1 MQPSLI
7 GRAGRGYRKDS
18 GCVRQSAVAVNP
30 CANVLAR
37 GTPRLLP
44 RPRVKEAWESIMSKL
59 SANEKMAVYS
69 ALVLVLGGV
78 ISNWGGLM
86 WLSVLAGI
94 AVLAVLFLPQFS
106 PATKLPGSKGSIL
119 VALGGIAAAGAVI
132 EFLRFLSY
140 FFHTLDDYQ
149 TWLFAVAAIAAVV
162 LLWTAWKEFQAEGG
176 KFQMG
181 MSGPA
186 APTPAPPA
194 SSPPPMAPPPSTPPY
209 DAGAPR
215 DDDQP

>member
-1 MQPSLI
+1 MNL
-7 GRAGRGYRKDS
+7 
-18 GCVRQSAVAVNP
+18 
-30 CANVLAR
+30 
-37 GTPRLLP
+37 
-44 RPRVKEAWESIMSKL
+44 SKL

-69 ALVLVLGGV
+69 AAVLVLAGI

-94 AVLAVLFLPQFS
+94 AVLAVVFLPQLS
-106 PATKLPGSKGSIL
+106 PATKLPGSQGSLL

-140 FFHTLDDYQ
+140 FFRTLGDYQ
-149 TWLFAVAAIAAVV
+149 TWLFAVALIAALV
-162 LLWTAWKEFQAEGG
+162 LLRTGWQAFQAEGG

-181 MSGPA
+181 TGGGASVPPVPMVPPPA
-186 APTPAPPA
+186 APTAAPPSMPSSEA
-194 SSPPPMAPPPSTPPY
+194 SPN
-209 DAGAPR
+209 R

>member
-1 MQPSLI
+1 
-7 GRAGRGYRKDS
+7 
-18 GCVRQSAVAVNP
+18 
-30 CANVLAR
+30 
-37 GTPRLLP
+37 
-44 RPRVKEAWESIMSKL
+44 MSKL

-69 ALVLVLGGV
+69 AAVLVLAGV

-106 PATKLPGSKGSIL
+106 PATTLPGSKGSLL

-149 TWLFAVAAIAAVV
+149 TWLFAVALIAAVV
-162 LLWTAWKEFQAEGG
+162 LFWTGWKEFQGEGG

-181 MSGPA
+181 MPGGA

-194 SSPPPMAPPPSTPPY
+194 SSPPPMAPPPSMPPS

>member
-1 MQPSLI
+1 
-7 GRAGRGYRKDS
+7 
-18 GCVRQSAVAVNP
+18 
-30 CANVLAR
+30 
-37 GTPRLLP
+37 
-44 RPRVKEAWESIMSKL
+44 MSKL

-69 ALVLVLGGV
+69 AAVLVLAGV

-94 AVLAVLFLPQFS
+94 AVLAVVFLPQFS
-106 PATKLPGSKGSIL
+106 PATKLPGSKGSLL

-149 TWLFAVAAIAAVV
+149 TWLFAVALVAAVA
-162 LLWTAWKEFQAEGG
+162 LLWTGWKEFQAEGG

-181 MSGPA
+181 SPA
-186 APTPAPPA
+186 AASAAAPPPAAAPPA
-194 SSPPPMAPPPSTPPY
+194 SPSPESAPGE
-209 DAGAPR
+209 DV
-215 DDDQP
+215 DQP

>member
-1 MQPSLI
+1 
-7 GRAGRGYRKDS
+7 
-18 GCVRQSAVAVNP
+18 
-30 CANVLAR
+30 
-37 GTPRLLP
+37 
-44 RPRVKEAWESIMSKL
+44 MSKL

-69 ALVLVLGGV
+69 AAVLVLAGV

-94 AVLAVLFLPQFS
+94 AVLAVVFLPQFS
-106 PATKLPGSKGSIL
+106 PATKLPGSKGSLL

-149 TWLFAVAAIAAVV
+149 TWLFAVALVAAVA
-162 LLWTAWKEFQAEGG
+162 LLWTGWKEFQAEGG

-181 MSGPA
+181 MSGGAGSA
-186 APTPAPPA
+186 AAPPA
-194 SSPPPMAPPPSTPPY
+194 SSPPPMAPPPSMPPS

>member
-1 MQPSLI
+1 
-7 GRAGRGYRKDS
+7 
-18 GCVRQSAVAVNP
+18 
-30 CANVLAR
+30 
-37 GTPRLLP
+37 
-44 RPRVKEAWESIMSKL
+44 MSKL

-69 ALVLVLGGV
+69 AAVLVLAGI
-78 ISNWGGLM
+78 ISNWGGLL

-94 AVLAVLFLPQFS
+94 AALAVLFLPQFS
-106 PATKLPGSKGSIL
+106 PTTTLPGSKGSLL

-132 EFLRFLSY
+132 EFLRYLSY
-140 FFHTLDDYQ
+140 FFHTIDDYQ

-162 LLWTAWKEFQAEGG
+162 LLWTGWKEFQAEGG

-181 MSGPA
+181 MPGGSA
-186 APTPAPPA
+186 ATPAPPA
-194 SSPPPMAPPPSTPPY
+194 SPPPPMAPPPSIPPS

>member
-1 MQPSLI
+1 
-7 GRAGRGYRKDS
+7 
-18 GCVRQSAVAVNP
+18 
-30 CANVLAR
+30 
-37 GTPRLLP
+37 
-44 RPRVKEAWESIMSKL
+44 VKEAWKSIMSKL

-69 ALVLVLGGV
+69 AVVLVLAGV

-94 AVLAVLFLPQFS
+94 AVLAVVFMPQFS
-106 PATKLPGSKGSIL
+106 PATKLPGSKGSLL
-119 VALGGIAAAGAVI
+119 VALGGIAAAGAAI

-149 TWLFAVAAIAAVV
+149 TWLFAVALIAAVV
-162 LLWTAWKEFQAEGG
+162 LLWTGWKEFQAEGG

-181 MSGPA
+181 TTGAA
-186 APTPAPPA
+186 APTPTPPA
-194 SSPPPMAPPPSTPPY
+194 GTPPPMAPPPSMPPS

>member
-1 MQPSLI
+1 
-7 GRAGRGYRKDS
+7 
-18 GCVRQSAVAVNP
+18 
-30 CANVLAR
+30 
-37 GTPRLLP
+37 
-44 RPRVKEAWESIMSKL
+44 MSKL

-69 ALVLVLGGV
+69 AVVLVLAGI

-94 AVLAVLFLPQFS
+94 AVLAVLFMPQFS
-106 PATKLPGSKGSIL
+106 PTTTLPGSKGSLL
-119 VALGGIAAAGAVI
+119 VALGGIAAAGAVF
-132 EFLRFLSY
+132 EFLRFSSY

-149 TWLFAVAAIAAVV
+149 TWLFAVGVIAAVV

-181 MSGPA
+181 KPGGA

-194 SSPPPMAPPPSTPPY
+194 SSQPPMAPPPSMPAS

>member
-1 MQPSLI
+1 
-7 GRAGRGYRKDS
+7 
-18 GCVRQSAVAVNP
+18 
-30 CANVLAR
+30 
-37 GTPRLLP
+37 
-44 RPRVKEAWESIMSKL
+44 
-59 SANEKMAVYS
+59 MAVYS
-69 ALVLVLGGV
+69 ALVLVLAGV

-94 AVLAVLFLPQFS
+94 AVLAVVFLPQFS
-106 PATKLPGSKGSIL
+106 PATTLPGSKGSLL

-149 TWLFAVAAIAAVV
+149 TWLFAVGLIAALV

-181 MSGPA
+181 TSGGA
-186 APTPAPPA
+186 APTPAPLA
-194 SSPPPMAPPPSTPPY
+194 SPPPPMAPPPSMPPS
-209 DAGAPR
+209 DEGAPR
-215 DDDQP
+215 EDDQP

>member
-1 MQPSLI
+1 
-7 GRAGRGYRKDS
+7 
-18 GCVRQSAVAVNP
+18 
-30 CANVLAR
+30 
-37 GTPRLLP
+37 
-44 RPRVKEAWESIMSKL
+44 VKEAWESIMSKL

-69 ALVLVLGGV
+69 AVVLVLAGV

-94 AVLAVLFLPQFS
+94 AVLAVVFLPQFS
-106 PATKLPGSKGSIL
+106 PATKLPGSKGSLL

-149 TWLFAVAAIAAVV
+149 TWLFAVASIAAVV
-162 LLWTAWKEFQAEGG
+162 LLWTGWKEFQAEGG

-181 MSGPA
+181 MGGASSVP
-186 APTPAPPA
+186 PVPMVPPPA
-194 SSPPPMAPPPSTPPY
+194 VPPMAPPPSTPPY

>member
-1 MQPSLI
+1 
-7 GRAGRGYRKDS
+7 
-18 GCVRQSAVAVNP
+18 
-30 CANVLAR
+30 
-37 GTPRLLP
+37 
-44 RPRVKEAWESIMSKL
+44 VKEAWESIMSKL

-69 ALVLVLGGV
+69 AVVLVLGGV

-149 TWLFAVAAIAAVV
+149 TWLFAIAAIAAVV
-162 LLWTAWKEFQAEGG
+162 LLWSAWKEFQAEGG

-181 MSGPA
+181 MSGAA

-194 SSPPPMAPPPSTPPY
+194 SSPPPMAPPPSAPPY

>member
-1 MQPSLI
+1 
-7 GRAGRGYRKDS
+7 
-18 GCVRQSAVAVNP
+18 
-30 CANVLAR
+30 
-37 GTPRLLP
+37 
-44 RPRVKEAWESIMSKL
+44 MSKL

-69 ALVLVLGGV
+69 AVVLVLAGV

-94 AVLAVLFLPQFS
+94 AVLAVVFLPQFS
-106 PATKLPGSKGSIL
+106 PATKLPGSKGSFL

-132 EFLRFLSY
+132 EFLRVLSY
-140 FFHTLDDYQ
+140 FFHTLADYQ
-149 TWLFAVAAIAAVV
+149 TWLFAVALIAAVV
-162 LLWTAWKEFQAEGG
+162 LLWTGWKEFQAEGG

-181 MSGPA
+181 TSGGA

-194 SSPPPMAPPPSTPPY
+194 SYPPPMAPPPSMPPP